1 MGRYSLIW
9 KRDGLLSSCIALE
22 MSVSGYAQTSW
33 KGISVTV
40 SVVSDA
46 HDYVK

>member
-1 MGRYSLIW
+1 MGRYFLVW
-9 KRDGLLSSCIALE
+9 KRDGLLSSFIDVE
-22 MSVSGYAQTSW
+22 MSVSSYAQRGW

-46 HDYVK
+46 YDCVK